1 MCTSAGLYFTGVYH
15 IVLGTLVWENWA
27 VRETLI
33 YVLLHCIICVLN
45 VNFGLFIL
53 WALNW
58 IPLSLYCCYLCCTG
72 ALYDVALLYMSGLLY
87 MLYCMMQSVLY
98 NAALYGVQC
107 CTAQRFTV
115 WCCTVR
121 YMRCTV
127 WNCTAR
133 RCTVLFA
140 YSSGL
145 GWKPR
150 GAKQ

>member
-87 MLYCMMQSVLY
+87 NAILYDAIGTIQ
-98 NAALYGVQC
+98 
-107 CTAQRFTV
+107 
-115 WCCTVR
+115 CCTVR
-121 YMRCTV
+121 CTMLYCTTFYCMMLHCAIHALHCMELYCTALHCTV
-127 WNCTAR
+127 CLQFWA
-133 RCTVLFA
+133 
-140 YSSGL
+140 GL
-145 GWKPR
+145 KTTWG
-150 GAKQ
+150 